1 MTDEQKFFFDLKG
14 YVLKPG
20 VLEPDLVGELKE
32 YCDKLHTDRDS
43 LPPHERAL
51 PGGPAAKLIDH
62 PEVMDIVSDVL
73 EHRRDRVRL
82 ESAHISRRS
91 ADNPNAHIAPH
102 GGVRT
107 VYPNYNYN
115 YHDGQIYSG
124 MLRVVFE
131 LEEVKEWQ
139 GGTLFMAGSHK
150 ANVWPVPKAFDELR
164 PPYFETYGCPPGSIL
179 AFAEACR
186 HSGAPWTNTDNDRLA
201 IFYAYNHICVR
212 HHPPEN
218 MNQDVVDGLP
228 DDKKSFFHEVYHPQ
242 FDSRNF

>member
-1 MTDEQKFFFDLKG
+1 MTHEQKFLFDLKG

-20 VLEPDLVGELKE
+20 VLAPDLVGELKE
-32 YCDKLHTDRDS
+32 YCQKLRRDRDS

-51 PGGPAAKLIDH
+51 PGGPAAELIDH

-73 EHRRDRVRL
+73 EHRRERVRL
-82 ESAHISRRS
+82 ESAFFSHRTLNDD
-91 ADNPNAHIAPH
+91 AKVFPH

-131 LEEVKEWQ
+131 LEPVREWQ
-139 GGTLFMAGSHK
+139 GGTVFMAGSHK
-150 ANVWPVPKAFDELR
+150 ANTWPVPEGLDELR
-164 PPYFETYGCPPGSIL
+164 PPYYETYSCPPGSIL

-186 HSGAPWTNTDNDRLA
+186 HSRAPWTNEDNDRLA
-201 IFYAYNHICVR
+201 IFYAYNHVCVR
-212 HHPPEN
+212 HHHPNSISQE
-218 MNQDVVDGLP
+218 VVDGLP
-228 DDKKSFFHEVYHPQ
+228 KDKQSFFHEVYHPQ
-242 FDSRNF
+242 FDSRNV